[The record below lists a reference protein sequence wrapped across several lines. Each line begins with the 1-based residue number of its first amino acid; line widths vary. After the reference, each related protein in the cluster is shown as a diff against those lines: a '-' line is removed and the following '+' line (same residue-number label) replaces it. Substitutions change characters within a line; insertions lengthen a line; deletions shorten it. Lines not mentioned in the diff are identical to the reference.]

1 MGLHTKSSVQMARA
15 GRAPLGLRMQQATAV
30 DRDQDNGVGQ
40 ASMRKDAES
49 LMQPC
54 PLTKY
59 YPPSCLNSAL
69 ICTLLLVH
77 VARWYIQEGSE
88 RYDQK
93 H

>member
-1 MGLHTKSSVQMARA
+1 MGLHAKSSVQMARA

-59 YPPSCLNSAL
+59 YSPSWLASAL

-77 VARWYIQEGSE
+77 VARCFVPEWHIQKG
-88 RYDQK
+88 
-93 H
+93 